1 MEGVNGGRPLPH
13 PLPHPRR
20 SRLSVS
26 VLKQTYLLLIKRTF
40 SIFLFPRYFGV
51 FDGHGGS
58 KVAAY
63 AANNLH
69 RFIVKREEYKENRE
83 EDEFKIILDKV

>member
-1 MEGVNGGRPLPH
+1 M
-13 PLPHPRR
+13 
-20 SRLSVS
+20 
-26 VLKQTYLLLIKRTF
+26 
-40 SIFLFPRYFGV
+40 FPRYFGV

-83 EDEFKIILDKV
+83 EAISKLAKRGFDATTVFEDIIAKDDLRKETQNK